1 MFKAQKGHSHQ
12 EVKFKETEY
21 QAKLQ
26 SRLLTYRFGAYGLL
40 SLVMT
45 LPWLMAFIIVF
56 SSNEDEKYQ
65 QLWYPFVIFQGL
77 QVNVAQCGNFR
88 IFLSFRFYVKST
100 LENLE
105 VLKLPF
111 FAYLGLWFFL
121 IW

>member
-1 MFKAQKGHSHQ
+1 MFFSAYDSVHKKGQRQRKLGQSEVNLVFKAQKGHSHQ

-77 QVNVAQCGNFR
+77 QVNA
-88 IFLSFRFYVKST
+88 
-100 LENLE
+100 
-105 VLKLPF
+105 VLPDCQN
-111 FAYLGLWFFL
+111 
-121 IW
+121 